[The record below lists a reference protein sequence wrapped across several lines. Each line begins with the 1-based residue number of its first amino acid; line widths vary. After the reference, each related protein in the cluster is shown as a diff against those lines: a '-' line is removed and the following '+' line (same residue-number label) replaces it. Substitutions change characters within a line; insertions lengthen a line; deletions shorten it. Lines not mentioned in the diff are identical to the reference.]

1 MIDGTA
7 GKPCGEGMFRHSGTA
22 FSLLVSCLLPPA
34 IGAQE
39 ADVPS
44 TLTYSTYHY
53 CATVPQSEARLDEI
67 VAKVDAPIFE
77 ALVEEGVISGWG
89 WLAHQTGGLW
99 RRIRYF
105 QASTLDGLW
114 AAQAAMT
121 KRYAEADPA
130 LMAER
135 FGICNQHE
143 DYIWEVVAAST
154 GTERAG
160 SGLSI
165 YFVCDQAGEERA
177 DEIVS
182 KDFAPVFD
190 KYVKRGDL
198 ASWGWSRHVI
208 GGKYRRLQTM
218 TAESHTA
225 VLKAR
230 AAILREMT
238 NAGVD
243 SGPEFAEICGSHT
256 DYLWDI
262 QIESP

>member
-1 MIDGTA
+1 MTDEQAAICSRATGFVFLILT
-7 GKPCGEGMFRHSGTA
+7 
-22 FSLLVSCLLPPA
+22 LPA
-34 IGAQE
+34 AAQE

-44 TLTYSTYHY
+44 TLTYSTYYY
-53 CATVPQSEARLDEI
+53 CDPSPRAEARLDEI

-77 ALVEEGVISGWG
+77 ALLEEDIISGWG
-89 WLAHQTGGLW
+89 WLAHQSGGMW

-105 QASTLDGLW
+105 QAGTFEELW
-114 AAQAAMT
+114 VAQAAMT
-121 KRYAEADPA
+121 ERYAKSDQT
-130 LMAER
+130 LVDER
-135 FGICNQHE
+135 FQICHAHE

-160 SGLSI
+160 SGLSV
-165 YFVCDQAGEERA
+165 YYVCDFAREERA
-177 DEIVS
+177 DEIIA
-182 KDFAPVFD
+182 KDFAPVFN
-190 KYVKRGDL
+190 KYVERGDL
-198 ASWGWSRHVI
+198 ASWGWSRHRI

-225 VLKAR
+225 VLEAR

-243 SGPEFAEICGSHT
+243 SGPEFAGICGSHT